1 MNEMNETRQRR
12 RGRLRLNI
20 LGPIIFLTAVTIL
33 ALTFVLVNQFLN
45 LRDVA
50 AQSQRETARRVATRL
65 DAFLEETDLNVKA
78 TADGLAQVS
87 DLATATEPSLVFALR
102 RLLNRNVAVFEVTLV
117 TPTGREVAT
126 LRRFGTKQTLGSEA
140 SQPWMESIR
149 QGQPYRGPVT
159 LSEYQL
165 PVMIIAQPVLGPEGK
180 EIGGLVVQV
189 DLTTMWTVIADTRI
203 GESGYAYIVD
213 ESGYLLVYQR
223 LSDLSQRLTLAELIG
238 SDADAILRGKSATY
252 RGVNGVPVIGVSA
265 PMSYKAWTVVA
276 EVPRSEV
283 YASVYHSSWLVGS
296 ALMASIAAMVLAV
309 VIVDRRVIR
318 RLGKLQTGV
327 EMLASRQFGVQ
338 LQLPGN
344 DELNTLAVA
353 FERMAG
359 QLQELYAELEHKVAD
374 RTRQLERRTVQ
385 LETAAEVS
393 RAASST
399 LNTERLLSQ
408 TVELI
413 TDRFNLYYVGLF
425 LVDEGGE
432 WAVLQAATGEA
443 GRQMMVQGHR
453 LRVGGVSMVGW
464 CTANAQARVAL
475 DVGEEAV
482 RFDNPLLPDT
492 HSEMALPLISR
503 GRALGALDV
512 QSTKEAAFDEADI
525 AVMQTMADQVANAI
539 ENARLFEETQR
550 LAQREQTISHI
561 TSKLRNAFNLET
573 ILQTTVQGLG
583 QALGASKA
591 IVYLGTET
599 TLLSHQDEAEP
610 GDGEVKV

>member
-1 MNEMNETRQRR
+1 
-12 RGRLRLNI
+12 L
-20 LGPIIFLTAVTIL
+20 
-33 ALTFVLVNQFLN
+33 
-45 LRDVA
+45 
-50 AQSQRETARRVATRL
+50 
-65 DAFLEETDLNVKA
+65 K
-78 TADGLAQVS
+78 
-87 DLATATEPSLVFALR
+87 
-102 RLLNRNVAVFEVTLV
+102 
-117 TPTGREVAT
+117 
-126 LRRFGTKQTLGSEA
+126 
-140 SQPWMESIR
+140 
-149 QGQPYRGPVT
+149 
-159 LSEYQL
+159 
-165 PVMIIAQPVLGPEGK
+165 GK
-180 EIGGLVVQV
+180 P
-189 DLTTMWTVIADTRI
+189 
-203 GESGYAYIVD
+203 
-213 ESGYLLVYQR
+213 
-223 LSDLSQRLTLAELIG
+223 
-238 SDADAILRGKSATY
+238 ATY

-276 EVPRSEV
+276 EAPRSEV
-283 YASVYHSSWLVGS
+283 YAPVYYSSWLVGS

-309 VIVDRRVIR
+309 VIVDRRVTR

-327 EMLASRQFGVQ
+327 EMLASGQFGVQ

-393 RAASST
+393 RTASST

-408 TVELI
+408 TVKLI
-413 TDRFNLYYVGLF
+413 ADRFNLYYASLF

-492 HSEMALPLISR
+492 RSEMALPLISR
-503 GRALGALDV
+503 SRALGALDV

-561 TSKLRNAFNLET
+561 TSKLRSAFNLET
-573 ILQTTVQGLG
+573 ILQTTVQELG

-591 IVYLGTET
+591 IVCLGTET

-610 GDGEVKV
+610 GDGEIKV